1 MAIST
6 PGHLGCTLDPA
17 SAEVIAKRRVKVT
30 TKIIDNVFFFI
41 ETPSF
46 PSNLS
51 GFTYIDGGNGE
62 FIHGGRGNG
71 GWVFRGGRGR

>member
-6 PGHLGCTLDPA
+6 PGNLGRTLDLA
-17 SAEVIAKRRVKVT
+17 SAEVIEKRKSKVT
-30 TKIIDNVFFFI
+30 TKIIDNVFLFI

-51 GFTYIDGGNGE
+51 GFTYIDGGDGE
-62 FIHGGRGNG
+62 FIHGVGEE
-71 GWVFRGGRGR
+71 